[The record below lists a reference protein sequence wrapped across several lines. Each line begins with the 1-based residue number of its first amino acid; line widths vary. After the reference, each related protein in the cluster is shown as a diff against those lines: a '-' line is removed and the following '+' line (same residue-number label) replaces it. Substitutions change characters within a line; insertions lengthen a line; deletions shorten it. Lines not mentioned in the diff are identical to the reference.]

1 MNKVD
6 YIILVAATFFSFYI
20 IWGRK
25 DKKKKN
31 NFDKE
36 IFDLENAVEF
46 TAGKFGK

>member
-6 YIILVAATFFSFYI
+6 YIVLVAATFFSFYFM
-20 IWGRK
+20 WKRQ

-36 IFDLENAVEF
+36 VLDLKNAVEF
-46 TAGKFGK
+46 TVNKIG